1 MLEQSE
7 PADEEEG
14 GAEGSEGEGSEE
26 EGGESK
32 TSKLEYDDDGIGFEA
47 GTITHTRARA
57 RTQAHALTHNWA
69 VAGEVDTSLIIEGP
83 RRKRA
88 AAAKAQQSSE
98 WTSLLAG
105 KLNALGDSD
114 SDSD

>member
-1 MLEQSE
+1 MENQKPPSLSMTTMEL
-7 PADEEEG
+7 A
-14 GAEGSEGEGSEE
+14 
-26 EGGESK
+26 SK
-32 TSKLEYDDDGIGFEA
+32 PVRS
-47 GTITHTRARA
+47 HTRARA
-57 RTQAHALTHNWA
+57 RTQAHARTHNWA